1 MSPTDRGRE
10 RPWVPASQ
18 MLLGYPSG
26 ISERCNL
33 DSIMMPGPL
42 EAEGCG
48 HELSGDRKLMSVPE
62 NVVAGLGFGLNKS
75 APCSGHCPKAAR
87 PGSHP
92 QMTDQGKCVSSS
104 QMLGGQRDSDV
115 TSETKARWALSR
127 WEPSCPQHL
136 PEPCLFAP
144 RHLETGYPGSMTFMC
159 M

>member
-1 MSPTDRGRE
+1 MQPWGRGGEGKLEPRWMRPADRGRE

-48 HELSGDRKLMSVPE
+48 HELSRHRKLMSVPE

-75 APCSGHCPKAAR
+75 APCSGHCPKMAKPR
-87 PGSHP
+87 SHP
-92 QMTDQGKCVSSS
+92 RPICQDSAADRSEKVCILRPDAGA
-104 QMLGGQRDSDV
+104 RDRRIQ
-115 TSETKARWALSR
+115 T
-127 WEPSCPQHL
+127 
-136 PEPCLFAP
+136 
-144 RHLETGYPGSMTFMC
+144 
-159 M
+159 